1 MARKPRIE
9 YNGAFYHVITRGNQR
24 QKIFKDNKDYTRYL
38 TILVDYKNRYKYLL
52 YAYVLMNN
60 HVHLLIQTQETPLS
74 KILQGINQRYTI
86 YFNKRYRTIGHLFQ
100 GRYKAILC
108 DKDEYLLMLVKYIH
122 LNPVRTGIVKKADEY
137 KWSSHRF
144 YIERTDKEAIIIN
157 TDHLLGMFS
166 EGEAKARRLYR
177 AYISEGQEV
186 AKEDIYSTIDQRIMG
201 DERFAEKVSEEGKA
215 EIISTK
221 RLKEYTL
228 ADIAIGIESVYGIA
242 LKEIRNKGKDRDIM
256 IGRKIFSLVAKEYG
270 YKGKEI
276 AGYIRKDAAVVTRYL
291 REKEKLW
298 TEVKKTI
305 EKMKRANVNKQV

>member
-24 QKIFKDNKDYTRYL
+24 QKIFKDKRDYTRYL
-38 TILVDYKNRYKYLL
+38 LILGDYKDRYKYLL

-60 HVHLLIQTQETPLS
+60 HVHLLIQTQEAPLS

-108 DKDEYLLMLVKYIH
+108 DKDEYLLTLVKYIH
-122 LNPVRTGIVKKADEY
+122 LNPVRAGIVKSADKYE
-137 KWSSHRF
+137 WSSHRF
-144 YIERTDKEAIIIN
+144 YIERADKEDIIIN
-157 TDHLLGMFS
+157 TEQVLGMFS
-166 EGEAKARRLYR
+166 GKKAKARRLYR

-186 AKEDIYSTIDQRIMG
+186 GKEDIYSTIDQRILG
-201 DERFAEKVSEEGKA
+201 DERFAEKVGEKGKA
-215 EIISTK
+215 EVISTK

-228 ADIAIGIESVYGIA
+228 GEIAIGIEGEYGIA
-242 LKEIRNKGKDRDIM
+242 LKEIRNKRKDSEIM
-256 IGRKIFSLVAKEYG
+256 MGRRLFSLVAREYG

-276 AGYIRKDAAVVTRYL
+276 SGYIQKDPAVVTRYL
-291 REKEKLW
+291 REKEELGA
-298 TEVKKTI
+298 EVKKVI
-305 EKMKRANVNKQV
+305 EKIKKANVNKQV